1 MNSNFKTETKN
12 KKPVTVDD
20 LTQGLSNGAM
30 HSQADLILPNSPF
43 NSHLKLIKE
52 SPKNSDQSSCVFSS
66 EYSGCT
72 VFDFLVL
79 ACPV

>member
-20 LTQGLSNGAM
+20 LTPGLSNGAM
-30 HSQADLILPNSPF
+30 HSQADLILPNSPI

-52 SPKNSDQSSCVFSS
+52 SPKNSDKVHVYFPLNILN
-66 EYSGCT
+66 